1 PRYLHSFPTRRSS
14 DLFKSDDLHFS
25 QSETDKAIIAFIENQ
40 QAELRNSY
48 LLLADSDIGEQFGV
62 VIIDGKYRGFGH
74 FLYSELNKIQIES
87 KLSKAPDSPA
97 AKAVIRKMLNDDRI
111 EKISL

>member
-14 DLFKSDDLHFS
+14 DLFKSDDLNFS
-25 QSETDKAIIAFIENQ
+25 QSETGKAIIAFIENQ

-74 FLYSELNKIQIES
+74 FLYSELNKIQI
-87 KLSKAPDSPA
+87 D
-97 AKAVIRKMLNDDRI
+97 RKSTRLNSSHV
-111 EKISL
+111 KI